1 MLFKIFLHTA
11 IFALRYFILLHL
23 AYNLYEYNL
32 DTING
37 AYVILYA
44 DDILLMSHSIS
55 MLQTLLTT
63 CENELDTIGMAINT
77 RKSCCIRVGPRHNIP
92 CVAINTNDG
101 SKLLWSEEL
110 RYLGVFIVQC
120 VSFRCS
126 IDYAKRSFY
135 RAANGIFAKLGRLA
149 SEEVIL
155 ELIMKKMYPS
165 SALWSRGL

>member
-1 MLFKIFLHTA
+1 MLFKIILHYIDTA

-77 RKSCCIRVGPRHNIP
+77 RKSCCIRVGPRYNIP
-92 CVAINTNDG
+92 CVVINTNDG
-101 SKLLWSEEL
+101 SKLSSIP
-110 RYLGVFIVQC
+110 GVKMIPLPPYKAPQTQ
-120 VSFRCS
+120 SRLPS
-126 IDYAKRSFY
+126 PAKTGYSDF
-135 RAANGIFAKLGRLA
+135 
-149 SEEVIL
+149 
-155 ELIMKKMYPS
+155 
-165 SALWSRGL
+165 